1 MQIEQAVILAGGRG
15 SRLRPLTDALP
26 KPMAPINDVP
36 FLAYLLE
43 QLKSQGIKKVILLTG
58 YKGHLIKEY
67 FANGEQFNL
76 DIQYSQGPIE
86 WLTGKRLWE
95 AKELMEDQFLLVYS
109 DNFAQFNIDK
119 QLNLLNASET
129 DLCVLLSKKEKGN
142 IILNDDGQILAYAK
156 GVNKDQFQHVELG
169 YMIIKK
175 EPFFKY
181 FTGENEDLSPI
192 QSKIAANGRMSGFTV
207 NDGYHSISNLTKL
220 KTMTEYLKFKKI
232 ILLDRDGVI
241 NVKAAEGEYIERW
254 EDFVWKQE
262 NIDGLIALSKKGYQ
276 FIVITNQAGIARK
289 KVKACDLEHI
299 HQSMISHMKT
309 LGINVLAV
317 YVCKHHW
324 DDHCECRKPK
334 AGLFAQVAKDFMLRM
349 DQTLYIGDDPKDC
362 KAASTANTRS
372 IFIGENSRLDTLL
385 THEKPLCVANSILD
399 ALPVIEQYFLGFV
412 KNFRKLNLSKEV
424 CQL

>member
-15 SRLRPLTDALP
+15 SRLRPLTDTLP

-36 FLAYLLE
+36 FMAYLLE
-43 QLKSQGIKKVILLTG
+43 QLQSQGIKKVILLTG

-67 FANGEQFNL
+67 FSNGEQLNL
-76 DIQYSQGPIE
+76 EIRYSQGPIE
-86 WLTGKRLWE
+86 WLTARRLWE
-95 AKELMEDQFLLVYS
+95 ARALIEDQFLLMYS
-109 DNFAQFNIDK
+109 DNFAQFNINK
-119 QLNLLNASET
+119 QLNLLNDQN
-129 DLCVLLSKKEKGN
+129 DLCVLLSKKEQGN
-142 IILNDDGQILAYAK
+142 IMLNDEGKVLAYEK
-156 GVNKDQFQHVELG
+156 GVNKKEFQHVELG
-169 YMIIKK
+169 YMLVKK

-220 KTMTEYLKFKKI
+220 KTMAAYLKFKKI

-241 NVKAAEGEYIERW
+241 NVKAPDGEYVERW
-254 EDFVWKQE
+254 ADFVWKRD

-309 LGINVLAV
+309 LGIDVLSV

-324 DDHCECRKPK
+324 DDDCNCRKPK

-362 KAASTANTRS
+362 KAASAANTKS
-372 IFIGENSRLDTLL
+372 IFIGEYSRLDALL
-385 THEKPLCVANSILD
+385 PHEKPLYVANSILD
-399 ALPVIEQYFLGFV
+399 ALPVVEKYFHSCITDFQ
-412 KNFRKLNLSKEV
+412 KLNLSQAV
-424 CQL
+424 SQL